1 MNPHA
6 AERMKELTD
15 KLKQGVRDVF
25 ESDRYAAYLQTVSKF
40 HSYSFRNVILILMQ
54 YPEASR
60 VAGFNTWKKLG
71 RTVKKGQKGIAILA
85 PITFKRMV
93 ESDVIDPQTHTV
105 VRDANGDPVK
115 EAQLVKMQSF
125 KIVHVFDL
133 SQTKGRELPSLGVD
147 ELTGDVS
154 GYDAILNAVTDIAPV
169 PVHFR
174 SGDFVSKGCYSHV
187 ERCIYINEGMS
198 EVQTVKTA
206 IHETAHSIL
215 HKREDDPEAD
225 EYDVV
230 DYCDIPMLFTNERI
244 DQARLPDGLCCYDL
258 RGSDDDPGRPA
269 AIEER
274 VGVNHAGCL
283 ITATPIDIPDCG
295 YIPLG
300 DDLNFTGDSATIWD
314 YWRDTCPDRLEKS
327 QNTREVEAES
337 IAYVVCQHFG
347 IDTSDYSFAY
357 VTSWSRSKEL
367 DELTASL
374 DCISSTAAAI
384 IDGIEE
390 RCPELRPTEPEPVAQ
405 APKKRNYSKAM

>member
-25 ESDRYAAYLQTVSKF
+25 ESDRYAEYLQTVSKF

-54 YPEASR
+54 YPEATR

-71 RTVKKGQKGIAILA
+71 RTVKKGEKGIAILA
-85 PITFKRMV
+85 PISFKKLV
-93 ESDVIDPQTHTV
+93 ETTVYDPDTHAPV
-105 VRDANGDPVK
+105 YDANGDPVK
-115 EAQLVKMQSF
+115 ETKVVKMPSY

-133 SQTKGRELPSLGVD
+133 SQTEGRELPSIGVD

-174 SGDFVSKGCYSHV
+174 SGGFVSKGCYSHV

-198 EVQTVKTA
+198 QVQTVKTA

-215 HKREDDPEAD
+215 HALKVEDGKIVEKHGK
-225 EYDVV
+225 
-230 DYCDIPMLFTNERI
+230 
-244 DQARLPDGLCCYDL
+244 DQY
-258 RGSDDDPGRPA
+258 
-269 AIEER
+269 
-274 VGVNHAGCL
+274 
-283 ITATPIDIPDCG
+283 
-295 YIPLG
+295 
-300 DDLNFTGDSATIWD
+300 
-314 YWRDTCPDRLEKS
+314 
-327 QNTREVEAES
+327 TREVEAES
-337 IAYVVCQHFG
+337 IAYVVCQRFG

-374 DCISSTAAAI
+374 ECISNTAAAI

-390 RCPELRPTEPEPVAQ
+390 RCPELRPPEPEPVAQ
-405 APKKRNYSKAM
+405 TPKKRNHSKAMQKCVSR

>member
-6 AERMKELTD
+6 AERMKDLTD
-15 KLKQGVRDVF
+15 KLKQGARDVF
-25 ESDRYAAYLQTVSKF
+25 ESDRYAEYLQTVSKF

-71 RTVKKGQKGIAILA
+71 RTVKRGEKGIAILA
-85 PITFKRMV
+85 PITFKKLV
-93 ESDVIDPQTHTV
+93 ETTVYDPDTHAPVYDT
-105 VRDANGDPVK
+105 NGDPVK
-115 EAQLVKMQSF
+115 ETKIVKMPSY

-133 SQTKGRELPSLGVD
+133 SQTEGRELPSIGVD

-174 SGDFVSKGCYSHV
+174 SGDHISKGCYSHV

-198 EVQTVKTA
+198 QVQTVKTA

-215 HKREDDPEAD
+215 HAVKVEDGKIVEK
-225 EYDVV
+225 
-230 DYCDIPMLFTNERI
+230 LGK
-244 DQARLPDGLCCYDL
+244 DQY
-258 RGSDDDPGRPA
+258 
-269 AIEER
+269 
-274 VGVNHAGCL
+274 
-283 ITATPIDIPDCG
+283 
-295 YIPLG
+295 
-300 DDLNFTGDSATIWD
+300 
-314 YWRDTCPDRLEKS
+314 
-327 QNTREVEAES
+327 TREVEAES

-367 DELTASL
+367 DKLTASL
-374 DCISSTAAAI
+374 ECISNTAAAI

-390 RCPELRPTEPEPVAQ
+390 RCPELRPPEPEPVEQ
-405 APKKRNYSKAM
+405 TPKKRSYSKAI

>member
-1 MNPHA
+1 MTPHA
-6 AERMKELTD
+6 AERMKDLTD

-25 ESDRYAAYLQTVSKF
+25 ESDQYAEYLQTVSKF

-71 RTVKKGQKGIAILA
+71 RTVKKGEKGIAILA

-115 EAQLVKMQSF
+115 ETQLVKMQSY

-133 SQTKGRELPSLGVD
+133 SQTEGRELPSIGVD
-147 ELTGDVS
+147 ELIGNVS

-174 SGDFVSKGCYSHV
+174 SGEFVSKGCYSHV
-187 ERCIYINEGMS
+187 EQCIYINEGMS
-198 EVQTVKTA
+198 QVQTVKTA
-206 IHETAHSIL
+206 IHETAHSML
-215 HKREDDPEAD
+215 HNVK
-225 EYDVV
+225 VV
-230 DYCDIPMLFTNERI
+230 DGKLAEKPTK
-244 DQARLPDGLCCYDL
+244 
-258 RGSDDDPGRPA
+258 
-269 AIEER
+269 
-274 VGVNHAGCL
+274 
-283 ITATPIDIPDCG
+283 
-295 YIPLG
+295 
-300 DDLNFTGDSATIWD
+300 
-314 YWRDTCPDRLEKS
+314 DRH
-327 QNTREVEAES
+327 TMEVEAES

-374 DCISSTAAAI
+374 GCISSTAAEI

-390 RCPELRPTEPEPVAQ
+390 RCPELRPPEPEPIEQ
-405 APKKRNYSKAM
+405 TSKKHNFSKAM